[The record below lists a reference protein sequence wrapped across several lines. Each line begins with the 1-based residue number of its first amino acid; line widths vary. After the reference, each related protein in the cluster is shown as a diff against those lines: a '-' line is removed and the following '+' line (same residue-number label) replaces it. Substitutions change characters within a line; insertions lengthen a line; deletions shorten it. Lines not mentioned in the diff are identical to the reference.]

1 MVKHQEVSKYYE
13 NDCRIKIFMKQLE
26 LIKRDDVSLL
36 RNTSKLKWS
45 LVISKDLWKVS
56 DLRAKLIS
64 KKTKKHLTMLVIVK
78 KLNVHQIRLFT
89 IQAIYTN
96 ILFCLKVG
104 ILPLNIL
111 DLLFSFTRQKI

>member
-1 MVKHQEVSKYYE
+1 
-13 NDCRIKIFMKQLE
+13 MKQLE

-64 KKTKKHLTMLVIVK
+64 KKKQKTFN
-78 KLNVHQIRLFT
+78 NVS
-89 IQAIYTN
+89 N
-96 ILFCLKVG
+96 
-104 ILPLNIL
+104 
-111 DLLFSFTRQKI
+111 S